1 MCEDKSGSYKPAK
14 SAEANLGFQKGRGVL
29 SEVLSCV
36 PKKVTT
42 GGFSACR
49 TYCIWGLGA

>member
-1 MCEDKSGSYKPAK
+1 VCEDKSGSYKPAK